1 MTPDSLRA
9 SLTGMKEMV
18 AIFVPV
24 GFFAC
29 LVGLLWVALL
39 YRHRGE
45 TERQQT
51 LRAMV
56 EKGIEIPPDFLA
68 RRRTPGE
75 DLRRGLILLLGGL
88 GILLFLFF
96 FTGQEFPRLWTVA
109 LIPMFVGGAFL
120 VFWRVEQRRATS

>member
-1 MTPDSLRA
+1 MEELIPI
-9 SLTGMKEMV
+9 V
-18 AIFVPV
+18 VPV
-24 GFFAC
+24 AFFAC

-56 EKGIEIPPDFLA
+56 EKGVEIPPDFLT
-68 RRRTPGE
+68 RRRTPDA

-88 GILLFLFF
+88 GTLLFLLA
-96 FTGQEFPRLWTVA
+96 FTGRELPRLWTVA
-109 LIPMFVGGAFL
+109 LIPISVGGAFL
-120 VFWRVEQRRATS
+120 VFWRLEQRRALSRV